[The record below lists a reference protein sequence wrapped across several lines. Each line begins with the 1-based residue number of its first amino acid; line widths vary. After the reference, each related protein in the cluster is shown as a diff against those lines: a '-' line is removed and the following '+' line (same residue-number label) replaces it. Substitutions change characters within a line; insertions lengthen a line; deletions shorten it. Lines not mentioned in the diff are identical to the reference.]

1 MKNRRLFLKRC
12 LVAGNRMVPELLRP
26 GATVTLLSRQLVVVD
41 YADEF
46 TRSHLQSKQER

>member
-1 MKNRRLFLKRC
+1 VKNRRLFLKRC